1 MKIPVN
7 MGQMFDLNPE
17 RPSVLTQVIPGDY
30 FDTTPDHTRE
40 QLEKI
45 EKLMTTLPK
54 GDGFLSGAEVV
65 ERMKHLIGG
74 DPAAV
79 IVTVDSYSPMK

>member
-1 MKIPVN
+1 MKPVN
-7 MGQMFDLNPE
+7 MGQMFDMNPE
-17 RPSVLTQVIPGDY
+17 RPSVLTQPIPGDY
-30 FDTTPDHTRE
+30 YDTTPDHTRE

-45 EKLMTTLPK
+45 EKLMTVLPK

-65 ERMKHLIGG
+65 ERMKDLIGG

-79 IVTVDSYSPMK
+79 IVTVDSYSPLT